1 MMMMMMIGVYREN
14 TRTNMTITSIKST
27 GRADMRDI
35 TSVRSIGNENV
46 AGAEL
51 DMNPNPVEYHVVFLG
66 TTLSR
71 DVTIIHPH
79 TIGNNS
85 HILYIII
92 NNMSFIITIF

>member
-1 MMMMMMIGVYREN
+1 
-14 TRTNMTITSIKST
+14 MTITSIKST

-35 TSVRSIGNENV
+35 TSVRSIGNENA

-51 DMNPNPVEYHVVFLG
+51 DMNPVEYHVVFLG

-92 NNMSFIITIF
+92 NNMSFIIIIF

>member
-1 MMMMMMIGVYREN
+1 MMMMIGVYREN

-27 GRADMRDI
+27 GRTDMRDI
-35 TSVRSIGNENV
+35 TSVRSIGNENA

-51 DMNPNPVEYHVVFLG
+51 DMNPVEYHVVFLG
-66 TTLSR
+66 MTLSR
-71 DVTIIHPH
+71 DVTIIHHH

-92 NNMSFIITIF
+92 NNMSFIIIIF

>member
-1 MMMMMMIGVYREN
+1 MMMMIGVYREN

-35 TSVRSIGNENV
+35 TSVRNIGNENA

-51 DMNPNPVEYHVVFLG
+51 DMNPVEYHVLFLG
-66 TTLSR
+66 MTLSR

-79 TIGNNS
+79 TIGSNS

-92 NNMSFIITIF
+92 NNMSFIIIIF

>member
-1 MMMMMMIGVYREN
+1 MMMMIGVYREN

-35 TSVRSIGNENV
+35 TSVRSIGNENA

-51 DMNPNPVEYHVVFLG
+51 DMNPVEYHVVFLG
-66 TTLSR
+66 MTLSR

-92 NNMSFIITIF
+92 NTMSFIIIIF

>member
-35 TSVRSIGNENV
+35 TSVRSIGNENA

-51 DMNPNPVEYHVVFLG
+51 DMNPVEYHVVFLG
-66 TTLSR
+66 MTLSR

-92 NNMSFIITIF
+92 NNMSFIIIIF